1 MKFYSKF
8 PIVQHIPIDQL
19 LDSPF
24 QPRVDYGD
32 IDELAESIKS
42 VKLREPILVRPRAQG
57 GYEIVHGHRRKRALQ
72 HLGAL
77 MAPCYVQEM
86 GDKEAIE
93 VALNQN
99 IQDKDLNPIEEGIA
113 FKEYMEI
120 FDMSRRAL
128 ARKIGKDARYVID
141 RVKLLD
147 LPEEIIDKV
156 ASGDMLFS
164 NAGALLTITDR
175 RSDVLEIAKKI
186 ETNELEGSI
195 QIRDAVEAVKLGAD
209 IEEAVELA
217 KYQAFKRDMAKKIAT
232 GGASVKELLKEIQ
245 SRQIGSDVILEA
257 IKKSNLNIV
266 KDMLERNLLVCQK
279 CGESHLFWSCCGE
292 VLA

>member
-1 MKFYSKF
+1 LRFYLKF
-8 PIVQHIPIDQL
+8 PIVRHIPLDQL
-19 LDSPF
+19 HDSPN
-24 QPRVDYGD
+24 QPRRDYGK
-32 IDELAESIKS
+32 IEELAQSIKS
-42 VKLREPILVRPRAQG
+42 AKLREPILVRPRAQG

-72 HLGAL
+72 QLGAL

-120 FDMSRRAL
+120 FDVSRRAL
-128 ARKIGKDARYVID
+128 AIKIGKNARYVID
-141 RVKLLD
+141 RVKLLM
-147 LPEEIIDKV
+147 LPEDIIDKV

-164 NAGALLTITDR
+164 NAISLLKIIDKKI
-175 RSDVLEIAKKI
+175 DVVDIANKI
-186 ETNELEGSI
+186 ETGELKGSL
-195 QIRDAVEAVKLGAD
+195 QVDDVVDAMRIGAD

-217 KYQAFKRDMAKKIAT
+217 KYQEFKRDMAKKIAN
-232 GGASVKELLKEIQ
+232 GGNSVKELLKEIQ

-266 KDMLERNLLVCQK
+266 KDMLKRDLLVCQK

-292 VLA
+292 MLA

>member
-1 MKFYSKF
+1 LRFYSKF
-8 PIVQHIPIDQL
+8 PIVRHIPLDQL

-32 IDELAESIKS
+32 MEELVESIKS
-42 VKLREPILVRPRAQG
+42 VKLREPLLVRPIEG

-72 HLGAL
+72 KLGSL
-77 MAPCYVQEM
+77 MAPCYVQDM

-120 FDMSRRAL
+120 FGVSRRAL

-141 RVKLLD
+141 RVKLLM

-164 NAGALLTITDR
+164 NAIALLKIIDKK
-175 RSDVLEIAKKI
+175 SDVVDIVKKI
-186 ETNELEGSI
+186 ESGELEGTNQVRDVI
-195 QIRDAVEAVKLGAD
+195 DAVKIGAD

-217 KYQAFKRDMAKKIAT
+217 KYQEFKRDMAKKIVN
-232 GGASVKELLKEIQ
+232 GGTSVKDILKEIQ

-266 KDMLERNLLVCQK
+266 KNMLKRDLLVCQK
-279 CGESHLFWSCCGE
+279 CGESYLTWSCCGE

>member
-1 MKFYSKF
+1 LRFYSKF
-8 PIVQHIPIDQL
+8 PIVRHIPLDQL
-19 LDSPF
+19 HDSPY
-24 QPRVDYGD
+24 QPRRDYGD
-32 IDELAESIKS
+32 IEELAQSIKS
-42 VKLREPILVRPRAQG
+42 AKLREPLLVRPRAQG
-57 GYEIVHGHRRKRALQ
+57 GYEIIHGHRRKRALQ
-72 HLGAL
+72 KLGSL

-99 IQDKDLNPIEEGIA
+99 IQNKNLNPIEEGMA

-120 FDMSRRAL
+120 FDVSRRAL

-141 RVKLLD
+141 RVKLLM

-164 NAGALLTITDR
+164 NAIALLKIIDK
-175 RSDVLEIAKKI
+175 RSDVLDIAKKI

-232 GGASVKELLKEIQ
+232 GGTSVKELLKEIQ
-245 SRQIGSDVILEA
+245 SKQIGSDVILEA
-257 IKKSNLNIV
+257 IRKSNLNIV
-266 KDMLERNLLVCQK
+266 KDMLERDLLVCQK